1 MLLNHTKVGQYLKTS
16 FVFYTVVYYIETNC
30 FIIIIGVWTQV
41 FIPLSKLTYGAYL
54 GGLSIQLLQ
63 VASMRS
69 PTYFNDSLLVCNVM
83 FMISYVNSIHR
94 IRISAIQIYLKK
106 KL

>member
-1 MLLNHTKVGQYLKTS
+1 MFITLKQITLLL
-16 FVFYTVVYYIETNC
+16 FV
-30 FIIIIGVWTQV
+30 GVWTKV

-69 PTYFNDSLLVCNVM
+69 PTYFNDSLLVSNRIFMTDYAKSIGHNNNQCHSN
-83 FMISYVNSIHR
+83 FMII
-94 IRISAIQIYLKK
+94 KK
-106 KL
+106 NKIKIFST